1 MVSRLIIVAK
11 STKKGGDTMDE
22 KKDAAP
28 ARKER
33 ERQDTSKA
41 AGASERELLIRRYE
55 SMVRQCEQRLA
66 KLKAGASPGDVI
78 F

>member
-1 MVSRLIIVAK
+1 MQVRSNKRR
-11 STKKGGDTMDE
+11 GGNGMDE
-22 KKDAAP
+22 KKSAAP
-28 ARKER
+28 APEAQ
-33 ERQDTSKA
+33 ERQETGEA